1 MYTLLLAALMTVFS
15 LAACGSNEGGSVSGS
30 GSANDGG
37 AGSGSTAAAGSVSG
51 SGSANDDGMGGMTGS
66 GGSGSS
72 APADS
77 GLNGGQGG
85 SSIAGSSNGSSSAA
99 GSSGSGSSG
108 SGASGSGDALTRGA
122 RDAVR
127 GTENAVSD
135 VTGGLLRGASYE
147 QMLRNAR
154 VHDTDGDLYDYENAM
169 TPGTRYF

>member
-1 MYTLLLAALMTVFS
+1 MKRMYTLLLAALMTVFS
-15 LAACGSNEGGSVSGS
+15 LAACGSNEGNSVSGS
-30 GSANDGG
+30 GSANSGG
-37 AGSGSTAAAGSVSG
+37 AGSGSTAADG

-66 GGSGSS
+66 GSSGSS

-99 GSSGSGSSG
+99 GSSNGS
-108 SGASGSGDALTRGA
+108 ASGSGDALTRGA
-122 RDAVR
+122 RDVVR

-135 VTGGLLRGASYE
+135 ATGGLLRGASYE

>member
-15 LAACGSNEGGSVSGS
+15 LTACGSNEGNSVSGS
-30 GSANDGG
+30 GSANSGG
-37 AGSGSTAAAGSVSG
+37 AGSGSTAADGSGSG
-51 SGSANDDGMGGMTGS
+51 SGSANDDGMGGMT
-66 GGSGSS
+66 GSGSS

-85 SSIAGSSNGSSSAA
+85 SSIAGSSNGAA
-99 GSSGSGSSG
+99 GSNDGSNSS
-108 SGASGSGDALTRGA
+108 ASGSGDALTRGA
-122 RDAVR
+122 RDVVR
-127 GTENAVSD
+127 GTENAVSNA
-135 VTGGLLRGASYE
+135 TGGLLRGANYE

>member
-15 LAACGSNEGGSVSGS
+15 LAACGSNEGNSVSGS
-30 GSANDGG
+30 GSANSGG
-37 AGSGSTAAAGSVSG
+37 AGTGSTAADGSGSG

-66 GGSGSS
+66 GSSG
-72 APADS
+72 PADS

-99 GSSGSGSSG
+99 GSNGSS
-108 SGASGSGDALTRGA
+108 ASGSGDALTRGA
-122 RDAVR
+122 RDVVR

-135 VTGGLLRGASYE
+135 ATGGLLRGASYE